1 MHTQAKKSILPA
13 DAVLKFLASVG
24 PGSEAELYLRLFR
37 ARAPERF
44 ATIVI
49 EPAVVEQHLEQ
60 VAVDVRFLGE
70 LGLYPAL
77 VLDLDESDARAAADS
92 LRAALRHAGVR
103 CELITEGA
111 GRATPA
117 RAIAA
122 ATARGIVPLWCAQ
135 GAERVAR
142 NEALASMLAELGSE
156 KLIFLRPEGGIWLS
170 GRRISVVNLSTDYES
185 LALEPALDTTTREL
199 IESCQ
204 RLVQQ
209 LVPQRL
215 LIALTS
221 PLDLLR
227 ELFTVKGAGT
237 LLRRGV
243 RIERFDGY
251 AGVDVPR
258 LTALLEASFGKPL
271 NPKFLER
278 HADHAYIEESYRGA
292 AIVMRTELGG
302 YLSKFAVTREA
313 QGEGIGQDL
322 WSAITADYA
331 ALFWRSRSDNPIRA
345 WYERQCQGRYQAGTW
360 TVYFRGLRPADVP
373 LAIERALAEPLDF

>member
-1 MHTQAKKSILPA
+1 VHTQAKKSILPA

-77 VLDLDESDARAAADS
+77 VLDLDTRDARHAADR
-92 LRAALRHAGVR
+92 LRGALHHAGVS
-103 CELITEGA
+103 CELIGEA
-111 GRATPA
+111 QASPA
-117 RAIAA
+117 RGIAT
-122 ATARGIVPLWCAQ
+122 ATARRVVPLWCAP
-135 GAERVAR
+135 GAERAAR
-142 NEALASMLAELGSE
+142 SDALAQMLSELGTE
-156 KLIFLRPEGGIWLS
+156 KLIFLRPEGGIWLA
-170 GRRISVVNLSTDYES
+170 GRRVSVVNLSTDYDT
-185 LALEPALDTTTREL
+185 LALEPALDAPTRAL
-199 IESCQ
+199 IADCQ
-204 RLVQQ
+204 KLVLQ

-243 RIERFDGY
+243 RIERFEGY
-251 AGVDVPR
+251 MGVNLAR

-278 HADHAYIEESYRGA
+278 RADHAYIEESYRGA
-292 AIVMRTELGG
+292 GIVMRTELGG

-345 WYERQCQGRYQAGTW
+345 WYERQCQGRYQAGAW
-360 TVYFRGLRPADVP
+360 TVYFRGLRPSDVP